1 MPRFL
6 AGFFTASLL
15 WATLGFACLQGYID
29 TDLSALMID
38 DDPEAE
44 ASAAD
49 DRGQKRR
56 GRPRTRRGRR
66 SRPRARAASQNGEV
80 FTGDDLGE
88 PELRTIDMDSQGGEG
103 QLTSHEVEVG
113 IDGAMPRI
121 RRCLILVADEDPIT
135 GTMTFGLRISGSG
148 RVTRIN
154 LKGPAPLVSGEAGSC
169 LRKALGSI
177 AYREFD
183 GPDML
188 VHYPFTIR

>member
-1 MPRFL
+1 MLRFL
-6 AGFFTASLL
+6 AGFFSASLL
-15 WATLGFACLQGYID
+15 WAALGFAYLQGYID
-29 TDLSALMID
+29 TDLSALMVD
-38 DDPEAE
+38 DDPEAG
-44 ASAAD
+44 AVAAD
-49 DRGQKRR
+49 DRGKKRR
-56 GRPRTRRGRR
+56 RRPRIRRGSR
-66 SRPRARAASQNGEV
+66 SRPRARAASPTGDM

-88 PELRTIDMDSQGGEG
+88 PELRTIDMESQGGEG
-103 QLTSHEVEVG
+103 QLTNHEVEVG
-113 IDGAMPRI
+113 IDGSMPRI

-148 RVTRIN
+148 RVTRVN

-169 LRKALGSI
+169 LRRALGRI